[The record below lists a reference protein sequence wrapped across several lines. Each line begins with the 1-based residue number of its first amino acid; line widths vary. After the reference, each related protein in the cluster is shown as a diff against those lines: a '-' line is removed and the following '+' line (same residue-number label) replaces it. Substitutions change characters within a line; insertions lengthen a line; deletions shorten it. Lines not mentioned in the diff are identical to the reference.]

1 MHDRS
6 ALQAEVSSG
15 QMRRARPVGEVPD
28 LHSATAIL
36 EVVGVVGVVGV
47 VVVVVVVVVRSLY
60 RSYLPVQRL

>member
-36 EVVGVVGVVGV
+36 EVV
-47 VVVVVVVVVRSLY
+47 VVVVVVVVRSLY

>member
-36 EVVGVVGVVGV
+36 EVV
-47 VVVVVVVVVRSLY
+47 VVVVRSLY